1 MVLYHSVDGGQSA
14 GGGKVTTVGVVV
26 GSPLVVVITV
36 VVVVFIVVTV
46 ILGVVVGAVRV
57 IGVGHPTRIEKVR
70 LKYNIIF
77 NHATKMTKT
86 PCG

>member
-1 MVLYHSVDGGQSA
+1 M
-14 GGGKVTTVGVVV
+14 TTVGVVV

-46 ILGVVVGAVRV
+46 CLGVVVGAVSV

-70 LKYNIIF
+70 LKYNITF
-77 NHATKMTKT
+77 NHATKMTKNT
-86 PCG
+86 M